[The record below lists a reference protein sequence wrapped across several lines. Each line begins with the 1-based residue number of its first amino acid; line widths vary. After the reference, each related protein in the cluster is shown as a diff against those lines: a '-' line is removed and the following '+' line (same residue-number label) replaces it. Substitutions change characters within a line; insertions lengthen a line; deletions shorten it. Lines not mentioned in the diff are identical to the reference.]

1 MGFELGQKQSRLE
14 FLMTPGPIITLI
26 GLIILAVSIFFFSSA
41 GSGEKDMVD
50 AMLESQS
57 NSGQRL
63 KAMIGLVAG
72 TVVSIGGVLLS
83 LLKFNR

>member
-1 MGFELGQKQSRLE
+1 
-14 FLMTPGPIITLI
+14 MTPGPIITLI
-26 GLIILAVSIFFFSSA
+26 GLLILAVSIFFFSSA

>member
-26 GLIILAVSIFFFSSA
+26 GLLILAVSIFFFSSA